1 MVVTRFAA
9 LPGTILPE
17 GTFVISPTE
26 DRLVHE
32 ILGEEPSSTGR
43 AHPLW
48 AFIATQRGIGTSV
61 AELCALA
68 EFDVLD
74 GPMMA
79 GWNAEFAGELVT
91 DYSYRVTGEVTDIVR
106 KRGRSGLFDL
116 MTFVERLVDE
126 HGHAVVATT
135 TTFVLPRKNH

>member
-1 MVVTRFAA
+1 MAIARFAA
-9 LPGTILPE
+9 LPGTVLPE
-17 GTFVISPTE
+17 GAFVISPEE
-26 DRLVHE
+26 DRLVRE
-32 ILGEEPSSTGR
+32 IVGEASSSTGR

-68 EFDVLD
+68 DFDVAD
-74 GPMMA
+74 GPKMA
-79 GWNAEFAGELVT
+79 GWNATFTGELLT
-91 DYSYRVTGEVTDIVR
+91 GYSYRVTGEVTDIVR
-106 KRGRSGLFDL
+106 KRGKSGLFDL

-126 HGHAVVATT
+126 DARAVVTTT

>member
-1 MVVTRFAA
+1 MAIARFSA
-9 LPGTILPE
+9 LPGTVLPE
-17 GTFVISPTE
+17 GTFVISLEE
-26 DRLVHE
+26 DHRVSE
-32 ILGEEPSSTGR
+32 ILGEEPGSTGR

-68 EFDVLD
+68 DFDVAD
-74 GPMMA
+74 GPMLA
-79 GWNAEFAGELVT
+79 GWNAKFTGELLT
-91 DYSYRVTGEVTDIVR
+91 GYAYRVTGEVTDIVR
-106 KRGRSGLFDL
+106 KRGKSGLFDL

-126 HGHAVVATT
+126 HGHAVVTTT